1 MNEQQPKHGHH
12 VAPHGTPTG
21 PLGLPFGI
29 QLYMVNDDM
38 LRDTPAVLRQI
49 AAIGYTE
56 VETAGLGS
64 LATTAEFR
72 RALDD
77 HGLRCPSAHIQ
88 FDSNNLQ
95 KAFDEACT
103 LGCTY
108 ATASVPRMLLMPPV
122 ESPFSMTPEAFQ
134 ALVQKIL
141 SPLSADEFKRSA
153 EIMNT
158 VGAAAK
164 KAGLRFAAHNH
175 TMELAEFEG
184 QTGLDYMIA
193 HTDPELVAFEL
204 DCGWTVASGYQPG
217 DYFRRYPGRIK
228 MLHIKD
234 FLPFDHVEKP
244 AFGTID
250 GMELGRGVIDQA
262 EIFTDAEGK
271 SIEHVFVEQDAPFS
285 RMPALE
291 AAKVDFEYLR
301 SLV

>member
-1 MNEQQPKHGHH
+1 MTEQQQKHGNQ
-12 VAPHGTPTG
+12 AG
-21 PLGLPFGI
+21 PLDLPFGI

-38 LRDTPAVLRQI
+38 LKDTPAVLQQI

-64 LATTAEFR
+64 LTTAAEFR

-77 HGLRCPSAHIQ
+77 YGLRCPSAHLQ
-88 FDSNNLQ
+88 FDCNHLQ
-95 KAFDEACT
+95 KAFDDACT

-122 ESPFSMTPEAFQ
+122 ESPFSMTPEEFQ
-134 ALVQKIL
+134 ALVRKIL
-141 SPLSADEFKRSA
+141 SPISADEFKRSA
-153 EIMNT
+153 ELMNT

-193 HTDPELVAFEL
+193 HTDPELVDFEL
-204 DCGWTVASGYQPG
+204 DCGWMVASGYKPS

-228 MLHIKD
+228 MLHVKD
-234 FLPFDHVEKP
+234 FLPFNHVAKP

-250 GMELGRGVIDQA
+250 GMELGGGVIDQA
-262 EIFTDAEGK
+262 GIFAEAEGVG
-271 SIEHVFVEQDAPFS
+271 IEHIFVEQDAPFS
-285 RMPALE
+285 RMSALE
-291 AAKVDFEYLR
+291 AAKVDLEYLR